1 MRTPIVA
8 ISLVLTLLSGQTRAQ
23 QEQPEDNLSPPL
35 RGSPR
40 DVDAGQRA
48 LKEWWLAADRTR
60 DQRLQWWRDARFG
73 AFIHWGVYAD
83 PAGEFEGKRSGSYAE
98 HIMRSNT
105 IPLKTYKEKI
115 VASFNPTKFDANA
128 WADLFQ
134 RAGMKYVIITA
145 KHHDGFAMWPSDA
158 YPYDIRLTKFKG
170 RDPMREL
177 AYACRER
184 GMKFGFYYSHAFDWE
199 HPDAPGNDWDYEQPG
214 GDKKL
219 HGQELWY
226 DENPEL
232 LERAKNY
239 VDKKAIPQLKELIRN
254 YQPDILWFDT
264 SGKLPFSEQIRIVEA
279 CRLASPDVVI
289 NGRAARGVGRNWG
302 DYINTAD
309 NPAEVRPTDG
319 AWESI
324 PTVNNSYGYH
334 QHDKN
339 FKTPEFFIQLLA
351 KVTAKGGN
359 TLLNVGPTGS
369 GEIDPDTTRIL
380 TGIGRWMKL
389 NGESIHRTTRTP
401 LDRQAWGDSTV
412 KRNVVYLHVFD
423 WPTDQQ
429 LIVGGLLSDVD
440 SAHLLADPQ
449 HKPLRVRRL
458 SEHDVVIQV
467 PKEPL
472 DKTNTVIELKLYGAV
487 KAKPG
492 RLLATNV
499 TTNRLLAF
507 DAAANGRRIRYGDG
521 KQARYYVAGLE
532 SPSDSLTWPVRLNDP
547 AKFDVTL
554 RYSTSNANQTGSY
567 KLRVDQK
574 ILQGTVKPTES
585 ATTMQDVALGTVQLY
600 PGEYEIVLQPT
611 NVPEAGV
618 DLMNVFEV
626 NLTPAKQR

>member
-1 MRTPIVA
+1 MVIRILA
-8 ISLVLTLLSGQTRAQ
+8 ISLFLGGLSAPLLAQ
-23 QEQPEDNLSPPL
+23 QEQAEDAAGPPL

-40 DVDAGQRA
+40 DVEAGQKA
-48 LKEWWLAADRTR
+48 LREWWLDANKTR
-60 DQRLQWWRDARFG
+60 DQRIQWWRDARFG

-83 PAGEFEGKRSGSYAE
+83 PAGEFEGRRSGSYAE

-105 IPLKTYKEKI
+105 IPLATYKEQI
-115 VASFNPTKFDANA
+115 VAHFNPSKYDANA
-128 WADLFQ
+128 WADLF
-134 RAGMKYVIITA
+134 RDTGMRYVIITA

-158 YPYDIRLTKFKG
+158 YPYDIRQTKFKG

-184 GMKFGFYYSHAFDWE
+184 GMHFGFYYSHAFDWE
-199 HPDAPGNDWDYEQPG
+199 HPDAPGNDWDYQQPG

-219 HGQELWY
+219 HGAEAWY

-239 VDKKAIPQLKELIRN
+239 VDKKAIPQLLELIKN

-279 CRLASPDVVI
+279 CRRAAPNVVI
-289 NGRAARGVGRNWG
+289 NGRGARGVGRNWG
-302 DYINTAD
+302 DYANTAD
-309 NPAEVRPTDG
+309 NPAEVRPFDG
-319 AWESI
+319 PWESI

-334 QHDKN
+334 RHDKN
-339 FKTPEFFIQLLA
+339 FKTPEFFIQLIA
-351 KVTAKGGN
+351 KVAAKGGN

-369 GEIDPDTTRIL
+369 GEIDPDTTRIFQ
-380 TGIGRWMKL
+380 GIGRWMRV

-412 KRNVVYLHVFD
+412 RRNLLYLHVFD
-423 WPTDQQ
+423 WPSDGQ
-429 LIVGGLLSDVD
+429 LIVGGLLSDPD
-440 SAHLLADPQ
+440 SATLLADPDQ
-449 HKPLRVRRL
+449 KPLRARRL
-458 SEHDVVIQV
+458 NEHDVVIQV

-472 DKTNTVIELKLYGAV
+472 DKTNTVIALKLYGDSV

-499 TTNRLLAF
+499 ATNRLLAF
-507 DAAANGRRIRYGDG
+507 DATAAGANIRYGDG
-521 KQARYYVAGLE
+521 KAARYYVAGLE
-532 SPSDSLTWPVRLNDP
+532 SPRDSLTWPVRLNDP

-554 RYSTSNANQTGSY
+554 RYSTSSAKQTGLY

-574 ILQGTVKPTES
+574 ILEATVKPTES
-585 ATTMQDVALGTVQLY
+585 ASAMQDVALGTVQLY
-600 PGEYEIVLQPT
+600 PGEYEIVLQPV
-611 NVPEAGV
+611 NVPPGT

-626 NLTPAKQR
+626 TLTPAK